1 PTAPVINIDQDN
13 TWVPGPGG
21 ELHQRQPEPPE
32 EDATLNLDAT
42 AQLGPDVLHRPDTGD
57 DTLHEPPPP
66 RAPSRPAAS
75 PPAPAPRRPRAPGGR
90 PPPRPPPPGARPPPG
105 RGPPPPARPAPARAA
120 PAPARSAAALPP
132 AEEAPAVPEPE
143 APSGSW
149 LATLLGV
156 VALIV
161 GA

>member
-1 PTAPVINIDQDN
+1 
-13 TWVPGPGG
+13 

-32 EDATLNLDAT
+32 GDATLNLDAT
-42 AQLGPDVLHRPDTGD
+42 AQLGPDVLRRPDTGD

-75 PPAPAPRRPRAPGGR
+75 PPAPAPRGATPRPA
-90 PPPRPPPPGARPPPG
+90 PPPPERPPA
-105 RGPPPPARPAPARAA
+105 RAAASPPAPPAPPRARPAPAPPPPPRAGGAPLPPREGA
-120 PAPARSAAALPP
+120 PAEPA
-132 AEEAPAVPEPE
+132 PEV
-143 APSGSW
+143 PSGSW

-161 GA
+161 GAALIGLALARPFLSLPGL